1 MANEGQDPSGSLS
14 GKVALISGGGRT
26 RGQGAA
32 EGRVLTAAGARVI
45 LADVVDEEG
54 ERTAGSIE
62 GAEYVHL
69 DVTSEAAWDA
79 VVADIVK
86 RYGRLDV
93 VVNNAGI
100 ARMGRLVNTT
110 VDDWQQTIAVNQTGV
125 FLGMRAGARA
135 MIEAGNGG
143 SIINISSI
151 AGMEGLFG
159 STAYAASKWAVRGI
173 TKVAAKELGRHGIRV
188 NSIHPGY
195 IETDMLAQAGLDDD
209 PAQREKMERSVPLG
223 RIGRPDDI
231 ANMVRF
237 LASDASSYVTGQ
249 ELVVDGGVHG

>member
-1 MANEGQDPSGSLS
+1 MTDTATQGTGTTGRELA
-14 GKVALISGGGRT
+14 GKVALISGGGRA

-32 EGRVLTAAGARVI
+32 EGRLLASRGATVV

-54 ERTAGSIE
+54 ERTAGEIE
-62 GAEYVHL
+62 GAEYAHL
-69 DVTSEAAWDA
+69 DVTSEADWDA
-79 VVADIVK
+79 VVGDIVQ
-86 RYGRLDV
+86 RHGRLDV

-100 ARMGRLVNTT
+100 ARMGRLVNVTI
-110 VDDWQQTIAVNQTGV
+110 DDWDRTIAVNQTGV

-143 SIINISSI
+143 SIINISSV

-173 TKVAAKELGRHGIRV
+173 TKVAAKELGRYGIRV

-195 IETDMLAQAGLDDD
+195 IETDMLAQGGFDD
-209 PAQREKMERSVPLG
+209 REKLARRVPMG
-223 RIGRPDDI
+223 RIGRPEDI
-231 ANMVRF
+231 ANTVLF
-237 LASDASSYVTGQ
+237 LAGDSSSYVTGQ
-249 ELVVDGGVHG
+249 EFVVDGGIHG

>member
-1 MANEGQDPSGSLS
+1 MANEAQDSSGLS
-14 GKVALISGGGRT
+14 GKVALISGGGRA

-32 EGRVLTAAGARVI
+32 EGRVLTAAGMKVI

-69 DVTSEAAWDA
+69 DVTSEEAWDA
-79 VVADIVK
+79 VVADVVE

-100 ARMGRLVNTT
+100 ARMGRLVNATME
-110 VDDWQQTIAVNQTGV
+110 DWNQTIAVNQTGV

-135 MIEAGNGG
+135 MIEAGYGG
-143 SIINISSI
+143 SIVNISSI

-173 TKVAAKELGRHGIRV
+173 TKVASKELGRYGIRV
-188 NSIHPGY
+188 NSVHPGF
-195 IETDMLAQAGLDDD
+195 IETDMLAQGGFDDD
-209 PAQREKMERSVPLG
+209 PTQREKMARSVPL
-223 RIGRPDDI
+223 RRVGRPEDI
-231 ANMVRF
+231 ANMVRY
-237 LASDASSYVTGQ
+237 LASDAASYVTGQ
-249 ELVVDGGVHG
+249 EFVVDGGVHG